1 MDTRCL
7 TRSVR
12 EQTGSGTRNFAVRA
26 ASAGRNPML
35 LLRLSALFLF
45 RLDDRKFSG
54 LLFQEPPRITRW
66 PSLGLLLGKFV
77 ERRNQPKQQFVAR
90 LNCVG
95 NARSHYYFTF
105 RSAR

>member
-45 RLDDRKFSG
+45 RLDEHRLTG
-54 LLFQEPPRITRW
+54 VLFQEPPRITSW
-66 PSLGLLLGKFV
+66 TLLG
-77 ERRNQPKQQFVAR
+77 AR
-90 LNCVG
+90 C
-95 NARSHYYFTF
+95 
-105 RSAR
+105 